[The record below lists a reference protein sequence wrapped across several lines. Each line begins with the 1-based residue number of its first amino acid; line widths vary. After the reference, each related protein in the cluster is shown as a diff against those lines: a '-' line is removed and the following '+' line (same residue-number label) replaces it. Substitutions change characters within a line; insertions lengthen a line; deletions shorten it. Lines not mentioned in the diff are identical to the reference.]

1 MAQSRQ
7 RQLAKIMREQGATG
21 VPNEQTYVATAQEQA
36 MAGNKQGA
44 MDTMQYSVKN
54 PAAQDIQAQDEQT
67 MRENDP
73 KTEKKYK
80 EYLKALK
87 KAKSKAK

>member
-1 MAQSRQ
+1 MATSKE
-7 RQLAKIMREQGATG
+7 RQLAKIMKAQGATG

-44 MDTMQYSVKN
+44 MDTMQYSAKDPAVKN
-54 PAAQDIQAQDEQT
+54 IEDQDEAK

-73 KTEKKYK
+73 KTNKKYK

-87 KAKSKAK
+87 KAKSKAN